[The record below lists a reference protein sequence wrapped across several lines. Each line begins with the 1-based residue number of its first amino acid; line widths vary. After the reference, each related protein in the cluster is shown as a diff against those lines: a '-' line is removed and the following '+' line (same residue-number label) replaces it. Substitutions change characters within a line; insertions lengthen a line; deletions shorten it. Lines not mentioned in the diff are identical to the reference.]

1 MLHVNL
7 LHSLIFFIFFFRFLF
22 FIFLESLFVDLI
34 HLTFVILTWKK
45 ELNYIIL
52 PDYFFRNLFGWNRE
66 NGYDTVYS
74 SSLKKDAD
82 QNLIIYLSPV
92 IFWCFLFSV
101 TKSILM
107 SSWSHNLHR
116 CSYTVGVEVT
126 RKTSISFL

>member
-82 QNLIIYLSPV
+82 QNLIIYLSPA

>member
-116 CSYTVGVEVT
+116 CSYTMGVEVT